1 MFEDSLVESTGRIR
15 THSKRLAVGSFFLQA
30 ALVAVLALIPYLY
43 PASLPKQAL
52 TTLLIAP
59 PPPLAPTAVAV
70 RAAAARSEAA
80 PALASLS
87 LPSHIPTHPLM
98 NARDDNPSPPGDFV
112 MGADGCAGA
121 NCLGLASIP
130 TPGSGSTPPVV
141 VAAKPKAGPTRVSAG
156 VAAGLLLTPIRPVYP
171 AIAKAARV
179 HGTVV
184 VEATISKS
192 GDVVNAHAVSG
203 PAMLAQAA
211 IQAIAQAKYQPF
223 KLNGE
228 PVDVETTINV
238 IFTLN

>member
-15 THSKRLAVGSFFLQA
+15 TRSKRLAVGSFFLQA
-30 ALVAVLALIPYLY
+30 ALIAVLALFPYLY

-59 PPPLAPTAVAV
+59 PPPSAPAFVAV
-70 RAAAARSEAA
+70 RAAAPHSESA
-80 PALASLS
+80 PVLASLN
-87 LPSHIPTHPLM
+87 LRSHIQPNAPM
-98 NARDDNPSPPGDFV
+98 NAHEDDPAPGPVEIGAERCGSANCPGLSAIPGLGNGPSPH
-112 MGADGCAGA
+112 
-121 NCLGLASIP
+121 
-130 TPGSGSTPPVV
+130 VV
-141 VAAKPKAGPTRVSAG
+141 VAPKPKTGPVRVSAG
-156 VAAGLLLTPIRPVYP
+156 VATGLLLTPIRPVYP
-171 AIAKAARV
+171 AIAKAAHV
-179 HGTVV
+179 QGTVV

-192 GDVVNAHAVSG
+192 GDVVNAHTVSG

-238 IFTLN
+238 TFTLN